1 MRHLGRCYLLT
12 GLVLLAVVPAY
23 GQEGLVITEI
33 LSLNRSGLQDEDG
46 EYSDWIELYNN
57 SDTAI
62 NLSGYKL
69 TDDLEDL
76 TKWEFPDVTLGP
88 RRYLR

>member
-1 MRHLGRCYLLT
+1 MLSGEDEKMRHLGRCCLLT

-46 EYSDWIELYNN
+46 
-57 SDTAI
+57 
-62 NLSGYKL
+62 
-69 TDDLEDL
+69 
-76 TKWEFPDVTLGP
+76 
-88 RRYLR
+88 